1 MSLKDFSKRLRTL
14 PLVVAHKVAQAAAP
28 ALTAAAQASFA
39 AGETPYG
46 DGWLPSPDG
55 KTVTLRKS
63 GALMSGVRY
72 VAIGTRLRV
81 ALTTR
86 YAKYVVG
93 KRPVTPRQGSALPT
107 EYTAALKRAAAEV
120 ITAEVTA

>member
-28 ALTAAAQASFA
+28 ALTEAAQASFA

-46 DGWLPSPDG
+46 DDWAPSPDG
-55 KTVTLRKS
+55 KQVTLRKS
-63 GALMSGVRY
+63 GALQSGVRY
-72 VAIGTRLRV
+72 VAIGTKLRV

-107 EYTAALKRAAAEV
+107 EYAAALSRATAEV
-120 ITAEVTA
+120 ITEALR

>member
-86 YAKYVVG
+86 YAKYVVSR
-93 KRPVTPRQGSALPT
+93 RPVTPKQGASLPA

-120 ITAEVTA
+120 ITAEVTT

>member
-1 MSLKDFSKRLRTL
+1 MSLSDFSKRLRGL

-28 ALTAAAQASFA
+28 ALTEAAQASFA

-93 KRPVTPRQGSALPT
+93 KRPVTPRQGSALPI
-107 EYTAALKRAAAEV
+107 EYATALAKATAAV
-120 ITAEVTA
+120 ITAEVAT

>member
-1 MSLKDFSKRLRTL
+1 MSLKDFAKRLRTL

-28 ALTAAAQASFA
+28 ALTEAAQASFA
-39 AGETPYG
+39 AGESPYG
-46 DGWLPSPDG
+46 DAWLPSPDG

-63 GALMSGVRY
+63 GALQSGVRY

-86 YAKYVVG
+86 YAKYQVG
-93 KRPVTPRQGSALPT
+93 RRPVTPRQGSALPS
-107 EYTAALKRAAAEV
+107 EYTAALKRATAEV
-120 ITAEVTA
+120 ITAEVAS

>member
-1 MSLKDFSKRLRTL
+1 VSLKDFSKRLRAL

-28 ALTAAAQASFA
+28 ALTEAAQASFA

-46 DGWLPSPDG
+46 DDWAPSPDG
-55 KTVTLRKS
+55 KPVTLRKS

-81 ALTTR
+81 ALTTA
-86 YAKYVVG
+86 YAKYQVG
-93 KRPVTPRQGSALPT
+93 RRPVTPRPGAALPSDYA
-107 EYTAALKRAAAEV
+107 EALKSAAVEVIAAEV
-120 ITAEVTA
+120 KA